1 MKFDSN
7 RAWKEASA
15 AITANRDVLLAL
27 AGVFFLLPS
36 LAFAL
41 LMPTAQA
48 QPGATPEQ
56 AMAAMSAYYS
66 SAAPFLIPMTILQA
80 AGTLGLLS
88 LFTDKR
94 RPTVGEAIKL
104 GFVGLLPYIGAQL
117 LLGIAAGLLFGIL
130 GGIAAA
136 SGVKALVVIVIVAVA
151 IGVAY
156 AMVKTSLAAPVIM
169 VEGARN
175 PIAALRRSWR
185 LTKGNSVRLGLFYL
199 LLAVVSG
206 IVITIVMAVVG
217 VVATLLAGGEPARVI
232 AAILSSALG
241 SVMTLYFVAVIAAA
255 HRQLAGPSPERV
267 SETFE

>member
-7 RAWKEASA
+7 LAWKEASA
-15 AITANRDVLLAL
+15 AIAANREVLLAL

-41 LMPTAQA
+41 LMPAPDP
-48 QPGATPEQ
+48 QPDATPEQ
-56 AMAAMSAYYS
+56 AVAMMSTYYGAALPY
-66 SAAPFLIPMTILQA
+66 LIPMTIVQA

-88 LFTDKR
+88 LFTDRR
-94 RPTVGEAIKL
+94 RPTVGEAIRL
-104 GFVGLLPYIGAQL
+104 GFVGLLPYVGAQL
-117 LLGIAAGLLFGIL
+117 ILGIGAGLAFGIV

-136 SGVKALVVIVIVAVA
+136 TGVQALVVIVVVLALVAVLYLM
-151 IGVAY
+151 I
-156 AMVKTSLAAPVIM
+156 KTSLAAPVIM

-175 PIAALRRSWR
+175 PITALTRSWR

-199 LLAVVSG
+199 LLFVVFFV
-206 IVITIVMAVVG
+206 IITIVMALVG
-217 VVATLLAGGEPARVI
+217 LLATLVAGGEAAKVI
-232 AAILSSALG
+232 AAVMSSALG
-241 SVMTLYFVAVIAAA
+241 SVMTLYFVAAIATA